1 MFLGGRS
8 SDTMKRTR
16 SGLPLQA
23 LHATTGRHETNVS
36 YRNLYGGLSELR
48 SKSGNWPRSCG
59 APVWGVALRL
69 PCFSESTRPF
79 ACSLNVLTAVMW
91 QTRLFCFHGALLL
104 SMSVMESFDPALT
117 PLDAVKG
124 STATCNFPCISQSLS
139 WANWWFD
146 IWYVENVKWGLF
158 SPSAINPF
166 SAQVWNG
173 IHVSVRCCKVPLT
186 LCTTSAVRV
195 LHWFTWLVWL
205 CFTTLVTC
213 EWACILLWEYNVML
227 RRTVEVFRDRMHWC
241 VCAVDL
247 RLRCCLLVE
256 RPEILALV
264 LYKQGHMQNDA
275 AVLRINKQVSLFCKI
290 LLNHSYSYSWFYQ
303 DTHIFDILNFTVYSQ
318 ILPDPIAL
326 FP

>member
-1 MFLGGRS
+1 MLMLHYFLAERSPSFVMSHTIVLLLLRCISVKTDITEACLIHSAHPLCFLGEEALTPWKEHAVDCRYRRCTPPREDMRLCHTGIFMGVSMS
-8 SDTMKRTR
+8 SGQSLVIGPAAVD
-16 SGLPLQA
+16 S
-23 LHATTGRHETNVS
+23 
-36 YRNLYGGLSELR
+36 
-48 SKSGNWPRSCG
+48 
-59 APVWGVALRL
+59 PVWGVALRL

-91 QTRLFCFHGALLL
+91 QTSLFCFHGALLL
-104 SMSVMESFDPALT
+104 SMSVMESFDPAFT
-117 PLDAVKG
+117 PFDAVKA

-158 SPSAINPF
+158 SPSAMNPF
-166 SAQVWNG
+166 SAPVWNG
-173 IHVSVRCCKVPLT
+173 FHFSVRCCKVPLT
-186 LCTTSAVRV
+186 LCTTSAVGV

-213 EWACILLWEYNVML
+213 EWAWILLWECNVML

-264 LYKQGHMQNDA
+264 LY
-275 AVLRINKQVSLFCKI
+275 
-290 LLNHSYSYSWFYQ
+290 
-303 DTHIFDILNFTVYSQ
+303 
-318 ILPDPIAL
+318 
-326 FP
+326 